1 MMKLWIYEN
10 HIWELWGEELY
21 NIWEKI
27 IAVIDA
33 TFAVVKRKPEK
44 PQDCTGFEPLTSSI
58 CSDTRVHGSV
68 G

>member
-21 NIWEKI
+21 IWEKI

-44 PQDCTGFEPLTSSI
+44 KIVWVISSLNKLA
-58 CSDTRVHGSV
+58 DKVVLHH
-68 G
+68 

>member
-21 NIWEKI
+21 IWEKI

-44 PQDCTGFEPLTSSI
+44 KLFELSLHLTS
-58 CSDTRVHGSV
+58 
-68 G
+68 